1 MFDCEVFWDLHM
13 YRVSDFYQAVIIQR
27 QDKGMY
33 LPLNL
38 WKVLQCIFKR
48 YFCLLLSI
56 RHWSIMRNTP
66 IHHVIRWNQE
76 SSFIQHHVWLWHIY
90 MFIFSLESGDTAA
103 VHSSD
108 WSEQHSRW
116 LLIGRSTIIVMQSS
130 PYTITYWFKVVK
142 LLASCVIS
150 GSQDHIP
157 FAGLVIQRPSNPVH
171 L

>member
-90 MFIFSLESGDTAA
+90 MLFLVWKA
-103 VHSSD
+103 VLQRLHS
-108 WSEQHSRW
+108 
-116 LLIGRSTIIVMQSS
+116 LLIGQSS
-130 PYTITYWFKVVK
+130 TQDDFSLVGAPSMMVHHSDAK
-142 LLASCVIS
+142 LSIHNYLLIQSC
-150 GSQDHIP
+150 
-157 FAGLVIQRPSNPVH
+157 
-171 L
+171 